1 LIPFLVAAEQQP
13 MHLLLS
19 SNNAKSLE
27 DAKCLA
33 ENLLDTISME
43 CGASRYSILYFH
55 RVYDVSQVFFSS
67 QGGKRRKYLFF
78 LNISFYHIETKH
90 FVENPIFYF

>member
-1 LIPFLVAAEQQP
+1 LLDLNFWREWYFSITYFNLIPFLVAAEQQP
-13 MHLLLS
+13 MHLFLS

-43 CGASRYSILYFH
+43 CGASRYSILYCH
-55 RVYDVSQVFFSS
+55 RVYDVSQVFFLP
-67 QGGKRRKYLFF
+67 R
-78 LNISFYHIETKH
+78 
-90 FVENPIFYF
+90 V